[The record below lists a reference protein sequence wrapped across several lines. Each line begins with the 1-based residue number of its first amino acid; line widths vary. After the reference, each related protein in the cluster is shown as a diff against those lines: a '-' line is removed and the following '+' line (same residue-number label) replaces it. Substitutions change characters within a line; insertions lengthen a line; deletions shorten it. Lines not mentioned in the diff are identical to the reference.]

1 MSGQLTR
8 GLLRQALADV
18 AGVLVVRSPAGLA
31 GRSAV
36 VGRAGVVVGRDASSD
51 LVLDSSYVSRRHAW
65 VGVAEGGLVVTDR
78 GSVNGT
84 RVAGVRVVGP
94 TRLRV
99 GDRVVFGDVEVE
111 LVEHGQERVP
121 AQRPVAASGGEGPT
135 APMPTP
141 SSGSSAGTRTRS
153 EDAAPVAARTG
164 PALALAVLGSVV
176 GAAFTTR
183 LGSAGEW
190 GALAGAALGPV
201 VSTTFTTRLSGER
214 GTVRAAAIC
223 LLSTA
228 ALAITVTGFTFTEIA
243 AGRPVLGG
251 NDGGSTTF
259 PVPDVVA
266 GPRTIDPPDS
276 PTTAPSPAERK
287 AAAEIQQECGI
298 ALGTCVV
305 TVTSTGDEALTV
317 SAVAT
322 VDESFVPAGDTVEG
336 VAGDTVE
343 PPGSTAAWAVSAGEC
358 LGTRLERGEMCRVV
372 ASVDPTASGP
382 GTYQATLVVDHNGPE
397 GPATVALRIEAT

>member
-8 GLLRQALADV
+8 GLPRQAIADV
-18 AGVLVVRSPAGLA
+18 AGVLVVRSPAGMS

-65 VGVAEGGLVVTDR
+65 VGVTESGLVVTDR

-94 TRLRV
+94 TRLRL

-111 LVEHGQERVP
+111 LVEHGPERVP
-121 AQRPVAASGGEGPT
+121 AQRPVAASGGDGPT

-141 SSGSSAGTRTRS
+141 WGSAGTRTRS
-153 EDAAPVAARTG
+153 KDAAPVAARTG

-176 GAAFTTR
+176 GAVFTTR
-183 LGSAGEW
+183 LGHAGEW
-190 GALAGAALGPV
+190 GALAGAGLGPV
-201 VSTTFTTRLSGER
+201 VSTTFTTRLAGEH

-251 NDGGSTTF
+251 DDGRSTTF

-266 GPRTIDPPDS
+266 GPGTTDPPE
-276 PTTAPSPAERK
+276 PTTTASLPAGGK
-287 AAAEIQQECGI
+287 AAAEVQQECGV
-298 ALGTCVV
+298 AWGTCVI
-305 TVTSTGDEALTV
+305 TVTSTGDEALEV

-322 VDESFVPAGDTVEG
+322 VDESFVPAGD
-336 VAGDTVE
+336 VAGDVAE
-343 PPGSTAAWAVSAGEC
+343 PPGSTAPWAVTADEC
-358 LGTRLERGEMCRVV
+358 LGTVLERGETCRVV
-372 ASVDPTASGP
+372 AAVDPTASGP
-382 GTYQATLVVDHNGPE
+382 GTYEATLVVEHTGPE
-397 GPATVALRIEAT
+397 GPARVALRIEAT